1 MAVRGRGAEGRSLG
15 RCLPTAGC
23 LLTTR
28 PMGRAATDT
37 TRAIRLST
45 SMNGSYSCLFS
56 FFENSDNFQV
66 YILQTIEQI
75 ANGVMMNS
83 ATKNDRTHRNWEES
97 CKKKKHSIIF
107 ASRQLLK
114 RVASFFAT
122 SFTNYQLFQR
132 KLLHKLLIFRMVFAK
147 ITAILWKVMIY
158 SANAS
163 LLIIL
168 QNVSRVIGPALQQ
181 MPLVSSHFASF
192 VLLFRGSQLVVSLIQ
207 LLPQEKGKDLKYALA
222 LHCIL

>member
-114 RVASFFAT
+114 RVASFLLRHLQT
-122 SFTNYQLFQR
+122 TNCFKENFCTNCWYSEWYLL
-132 KLLHKLLIFRMVFAK
+132 KLLQFFEKSWF
-147 ITAILWKVMIY
+147 
-158 SANAS
+158 
-163 LLIIL
+163 IL
-168 QNVSRVIGPALQQ
+168 Q
-181 MPLVSSHFASF
+181 MPVF
-192 VLLFRGSQLVVSLIQ
+192 
-207 LLPQEKGKDLKYALA
+207 
-222 LHCIL
+222 